1 MIDTYKSEI
10 MTDQDHIRQEDN
22 GHVIRIGSLTVNR
35 HTRTTHIEDRPVQL
49 SPTEFDLLWFLA
61 SRAGEIITRDELYQ
75 AILKTEYD
83 GIKRSLDLRI
93 SRIRK
98 KLGDDR
104 TSTHFIKSIRSEGYL
119 LVRDCG

>member
-1 MIDTYKSEI
+1 MDIYNSET
-10 MTDQDHIRQEDN
+10 MADQDHTRQENN

-35 HTRTTHIEDRPVQL
+35 HTHTAHVEDRPVTL
-49 SPTEFDLLWFLA
+49 SPAEFDLLWFLA

-75 AILKTEYD
+75 EILKTEYD
-83 GIKRSLDLRI
+83 GLNRCLDLRI

-98 KLGDDR
+98 KLGDNR
-104 TSTHFIKSIRSEGYL
+104 ASTHFIKSIRSEGYL